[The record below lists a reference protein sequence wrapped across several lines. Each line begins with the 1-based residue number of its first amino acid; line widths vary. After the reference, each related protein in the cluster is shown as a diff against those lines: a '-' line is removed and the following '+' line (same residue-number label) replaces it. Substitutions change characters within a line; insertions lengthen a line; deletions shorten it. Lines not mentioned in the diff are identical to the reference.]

1 MVNSFPGGV
10 GMSWKED
17 TVARDTRRSMEGE
30 CDDVTGVLVA
40 DVGRSSK
47 KSSVLMSSFGIG
59 SDREVPFERDMSLI
73 TFGRVFGFA
82 RFVIS
87 SVASTNS
94 SSLSSDVCDI
104 SSGVA
109 TTFVV
114 LFVVSV

>member
-1 MVNSFPGGV
+1 
-10 GMSWKED
+10 MSWKED
-17 TVARDTRRSMEGE
+17 TVARDARRSMGA
-30 CDDVTGVLVA
+30 GVLVA

-47 KSSVLMSSFGIG
+47 NSSVSMSSLGIG
-59 SDREVPFERDMSLI
+59 SDREVPFERDISLI
-73 TFGRVFGFA
+73 AFGRVFAFA
-82 RFVIS
+82 RLVIS

-94 SSLSSDVCDI
+94 SSLSTDFSDI